1 VRLDGWKAGKKKP
14 DNMYKYFKGTGSLI
28 TVFPARNGYSF
39 VSDGEFHGPFP
50 TQMDAQIEAEKFA
63 AAVRELAA
71 ETFEIPETILA
82 DSQDETESSMT
93 EAIAQAGQATQVT
106 QAPQYVTRAV
116 FDRLVG
122 YTNQLVAEHN
132 QLEKRVE
139 ALEAATKDLI
149 DVLMGNGVEHGT
161 FKR

>member
-1 VRLDGWKAGKKKP
+1 VRLGGWKAGKKKL
-14 DNMYKYFKGTGSLI
+14 DNVYKYFKSTGCLI

-63 AAVRELAA
+63 AAVGELAA

-82 DSQDETESSMT
+82 DSQDEKESSMT
-93 EAIAQAGQATQVT
+93 EAIAQAGQATQ
-106 QAPQYVTRAV
+106 APQYATRAA
-116 FDRLVG
+116 FDKLVG
-122 YTNQLVAEHN
+122 YTNQLVVEHN